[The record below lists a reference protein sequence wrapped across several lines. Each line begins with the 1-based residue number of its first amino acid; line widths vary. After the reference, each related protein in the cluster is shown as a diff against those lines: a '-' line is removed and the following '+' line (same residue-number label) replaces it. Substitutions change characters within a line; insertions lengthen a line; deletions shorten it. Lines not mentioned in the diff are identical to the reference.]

1 MKTLYFALICLVTI
15 SNNAISSNTKHLS
28 ETQKEPIFERAE
40 QRKLAED
47 DNYIIIYFN
56 KQVEY
61 SKFQNQN
68 RQIISKI
75 MVNNEVKDLDSQFTI
90 PSNTGLEVYFEG
102 AINSFEYFFSVEE
115 DNNANFIFT
124 VNFSHFN
131 WSNFTNMHYLFKGCK
146 GLKSIDLSN
155 SDLSKVTDMRSAVK
169 GCSSLESFTFPKN
182 LQNVLSM
189 EDIFYECSK
198 LQSINLSNLDLSKI
212 TRMNNMFFGCS
223 SLRSVTFPENLPN
236 LKLIDRMFHSC
247 TGLKSIDLS
256 KFDLSKVTYMDEF
269 FYGCTSL
276 ESVTFPENLQ
286 NVKAMKYMFK
296 SCTSLKSIDLSN
308 CNLTF
313 VENMNCFF
321 QDCISL
327 ESVKFPNSLQIGNP
341 SDMFTRCSS
350 LQSIDLSNIDLS
362 KTTVMDSM
370 FESCSKLE
378 SIIFPKS
385 GSKNLKSIIA
395 LIRNCSS
402 LTSIDLSMFTLSQS
416 TSISNFNKD
425 CDSLVAIDFPILDLN
440 SFLMIY
446 GQPTF
451 NFKYLNLKGVSG
463 ESSDYVNFFSDLYN
477 NYALTSL
484 SVCVND
490 EEIIPLVRTV
500 LSNQGM
506 EFDLEFC
513 CNYTESRLTK
523 DPNYII
529 VNFNKECTY
538 VNGFEN
544 NYRPN
549 IFSIV
554 LDEVEKGKN
563 DQLDIKKGSKM
574 IIHFTAPLTDFS
586 NFFSSQYDTNVKNI
600 ILIDFSHFNLSL
612 IDKFSSSFKGCV
624 SLQSLYLPSFTVS
637 SETEISN
644 MIADCSSLVTLDISS
659 FDLTNNEINKIF
671 KNLGKLRYVNLIN
684 CLGETNDIY
693 TFLNTFRDLSNSKKF
708 ICLTEDK
715 FNDVDSY
722 YKESNNGDSIEN
734 EIENCCNYDFDNLEC
749 RYLLVSFNNQSTY
762 ASGFQNSIRTNI
774 SKIILNGVKKSKYET
789 LEIQAG
795 SKMKIYFSPVPSNFN
810 NFFNIKYDNNVV
822 NIDSIDFS
830 HIDLSKVTEMISL
843 LQGCSSLESIT
854 FSKYTPIFLN
864 SMEGTF
870 SGCSAIKSI
879 DLSNF
884 ILPYVSYPL
893 FSGCD
898 NLIAVDLPKILKL
911 TTNPFMPS
919 VFFVTLF
926 LSSSSYYSPPATS
939 QLKLKYMNLCSL
951 SGLDL
956 QKISGEL
963 FSFFMINVNINNF
976 FICLNEED
984 YLTVKTTFNNNL
996 KQSTGQGTK
1005 INITLERC
1013 CDFNLDTLECELS
1026 PTSIPFDSSNP
1037 TSDSGDNNYIV
1048 VYFNGKID
1056 YSNFLNSYRTNVTKI
1071 VVNGKEVNIQDSF
1084 SIQSGTGFEIHF
1096 DEPVESLE
1104 LFFDSITD
1112 ENVVFISSIDFSH
1125 FDSSRLSN
1133 MNSIFSGCTD
1143 LVTVDF
1149 TNFNWSNVKD
1159 IGYMFYACVSLK
1171 SIDLSNF
1178 DISKITNMERTFQS
1192 CESLESVIFPE
1203 SSPQNLENMDYLF
1216 YYCSSLAS
1224 IDLSKFD
1231 LSKITDMY
1239 DMFHGCYSLESV
1251 TFPESLQNVE
1261 DMGSMFSECL
1271 SLKSIDLSKFD
1282 LSKVT
1287 SMSNMFESCELL
1299 ESVTFPENL
1308 QNLKEIYKMFYSCTG
1323 LKSIDLSKFDLSK
1336 VTTMRNMFESCELLE
1351 SVTFPEN
1358 LQNVE
1363 DMSSMFQG
1371 CSSLKSIDLS
1381 NSNLTNVINMNY
1393 IFQDCISLESVK
1405 FPNSFQN
1412 IQYTVNMF
1420 YKCSSLQSIDL
1431 SNFNLSK
1438 TTNMDN
1444 MFQSCS
1450 KLESVIFPK
1459 SGPQSLQSISSII
1472 NGCSSLTSIDFS
1484 MFKLL
1489 ENTNINS
1496 FIAACDSLVT
1506 IDFPIFDL
1514 KTYQFSDNLGPIEG
1528 GLHLKYINLLGS
1540 NGTNENFTDFF
1551 KQLYNN
1557 YNLTSLSVCV
1567 DDEEII
1573 KSAQSILS
1581 DENEVDMELEYCCNF
1596 PICKLIE
1603 TTNIQSTSILDNI
1616 EPMTTTEFYINEPQ
1630 TSFVDEIEPKSSSG
1644 LFYETKTTDYEDNA
1658 FKSTNIKENIELKS
1672 TTLDNI
1678 EQTTFNND
1686 NGKIQSTSID
1696 YNDYKSSSNIQ
1707 KAEPKSTYYE
1717 DKDHIE
1723 SKSSYIDYI
1732 LDKSTFLEDIVT
1744 TSTNVAEEEPKIIT
1758 TEGIETKE
1766 SDTEELQPK
1775 STNVEDTEVKDTDKE
1790 EVEPKSTIIEEKES
1804 KSTNLEDTQRE
1815 STNEETIE
1823 SESTVEVN
1831 LELNS
1836 TTLEDVQAK
1845 TTNVVET
1852 KSTNVPDIE
1861 IKSTNEEHVQI
1872 ESTNIEEVQ
1881 LKTTNI
1887 ADIGIKSTIIE
1898 EIKVETTITEEKEQ
1912 ISTNY
1917 NKKDEK
1923 ESEEEEKETENERQ
1937 SEENKEKKTEDEHQ
1951 KEQEQ
1956 KSEEIKEEFESHQ
1969 ETQKETDKTEE
1980 ETKKEEESKKETESE
1995 KEDSSEKQQEKEIEK
2010 GSEKEKEAEN
2020 IKEKEQEKEEQ
2031 IKKELDKEEEEK
2043 TEKEAESEKEAEEK
2057 NIPKEEKEQKT
2068 ETEKEKEKKN
2078 EKEKETKKETSKVV
2092 KTEIPTNIPTTVQPK
2107 TDKQEETDKKEDEE
2121 NISTNITL
2129 SFRQINNFDQKD
2141 TSKIEFDLYTL
2152 TMEEELSKGFKIP
2165 IYVNLIHTN
2174 GTRVEEPTEAICTL
2188 NYDIKGNTAS
2198 SLAYFRCSI
2207 ENLEEI
2213 YYSFRYNYSDYI
2225 FGVPND
2231 EIALDPILTKKSI
2244 KKNKIIDSSDESNL
2258 PPTFIIGTMIHE
2270 NCKDNGVLTF
2280 LGNISKSIN
2289 DQVVFT
2295 LPLLNLEGTSLYCNL
2310 NGTEGKMECK
2320 IDREIEGKTIE
2331 ITQTIIKEGINE
2343 VLLLGSF
2350 MPEEQITCANAIY
2363 LESTEKSSITISFRQ
2378 VSHFEKKSN
2387 GFSFYFISLLSKEYK
2402 KGYNLNLKM
2411 DVEIKR
2417 KYVKKNANCILEE
2430 DASPAAGALVQANFL
2445 CSVDLSPSEYSN
2457 TNFNTIRVSQAN
2469 DKIGGISNLNEI
2481 TENPYK
2487 TDLAI
2492 KEIKEKR
2499 AKKEYISEYADIVDY
2514 LEEKVEINPI
2524 FNIDYIKD
2532 ADTCE
2537 YTGKFILVGAPT
2549 DNITEDVKFD
2559 LPLSYPNDILRCE
2572 MITSKKNDYI
2582 EIICKSLF
2590 GFKGV
2595 EYIIFEQRLITKKN
2609 KEIIIIPNKQI
2620 KLNKT
2625 INCIDY
2631 NSAKIS
2637 LVKKRST
2644 SGLFFLQV
2652 SKFAPLLNSF
2662 NFFLALTRRETKVP
2676 FKQNH
2681 QIPVKLKFPSKMLL
2695 RNLEEVLYGIT
2706 AKCDINNELQT
2717 DYAAGYDCA
2726 NSDSFSGT
2734 PLSME
2739 IEANKIEDIEGI
2751 PYSANPDKLNYNIDY
2766 SLLQNLKNIDNLPT
2780 AEIQNI
2786 NADTCSEN
2794 GIFNIT
2800 AILNKSDNLKSNYS
2814 DVWIMFSVPETRGL
2828 CEITIKEK
2836 NMTMTCQNEENFYIT
2851 QVFIE
2856 RQAVQ
2861 DSEGNEIFF
2870 IESFINPEQ
2879 FACDISFNLITK
2891 TNGTNTEEPE
2901 ENFKTGRFS
2910 FRRNNSGLS
2919 GGAIAAIVI
2928 CSVVIIAVVIT
2939 LVYLNKRN
2947 IKKNQVHGQTEST
2960 LSGFIAKG
2968 KQNYFNKN

>member
-90 PSNTGLEVYFEG
+90 PSNAGLEVYFEG

-1271 SLKSIDLSKFD
+1271 S
-1282 LSKVT
+1282 
-1287 SMSNMFESCELL
+1287 
-1299 ESVTFPENL
+1299 
-1308 QNLKEIYKMFYSCTG
+1308 

-2717 DYAAGYDCA
+2717 DYAAGYNCS